1 MPSGCLPSFGL
12 IIQDKTMQP
21 VTAEQVQ
28 EAAIAAGAGGV
39 VTYGHCEVCE
49 LANLLMFSEGQL
61 YQASNCTCVDS
72 QFVQAPWQVA
82 ADWINTQP
90 EESKIEVMRQFGF
103 DADQEPE
110 TMPPSGGVKIPFEYE
125 RFDDWTERA
134 KVFGGWLVKT
144 TESVYHTNI
153 DGAGGSGDSWD
164 WRVATAFVPDPE
176 WKWKI

>member
-1 MPSGCLPSFGL
+1 MDYGL
-12 IIQDKTMQP
+12 KMYSDCRSNKMEQ

-39 VTYGHCEVCE
+39 VTCGQCEVCE
-49 LANLLMFSEGQL
+49 GANLLMFSEGQL

-72 QFVQAPWQVA
+72 QFVQVPWQDA

-90 EESKIEVMRQFGF
+90 EESKIGVMRQFGF
-103 DADQEPE
+103 DVGEPE

-125 RFDDWTERA
+125 DVDNYTQRA

-144 TESVYHTNI
+144 TEDIIVTDQASHRFGY
-153 DGAGGSGDSWD
+153 ASGEC
-164 WRVATAFVPDPE
+164 RIATAFVPDPE